1 MFGKC
6 NQFVCDVNNSASFSV
21 PTKMNISF
29 KAKRLSIGM
38 NIIFAEDDKGG
49 VWVRGKNGDSQL
61 CFPSD

>member
-1 MFGKC
+1 M
-6 NQFVCDVNNSASFSV
+6 CDVNNSASFSV
-21 PTKMNISF
+21 PTKMNITF